1 MTAFRT
7 NWRKWLL
14 LFGLWTMVG
23 LDFAAVSY
31 GVALSQ
37 NDKRFGIAAALKLN
51 LVLFY
56 LWGVFS
62 PFIFRFYQRYRLEF
76 RRLSFRNLAVHVP
89 AVVLFAA
96 VHQTLLLAIL
106 WSITPR
112 ARSDTSLLAYF
123 GMHFGYG
130 FYVDLIIALLI
141 VIGAHALL
149 YYDDF
154 RASELQQS
162 SLKTQLAQAQLR
174 ALKMQLHPHFLF
186 NTLHSIS
193 SLVLEDPPKA
203 NSMIARLGDF
213 LRLTLDHADHELV
226 TLKEETEFLCAY
238 LDIEQVRFGDRLKVA
253 FEMEPMT
260 LSAQVPHLIL

>member
-1 MTAFRT
+1 MGNLKI
-7 NWRKWLL
+7 NWRRAVL
-14 LFGLWTMVG
+14 LFVAWTLVG
-23 LDFAAVSY
+23 LVVAAVSY

-112 ARSDTSLLAYF
+112 A
-123 GMHFGYG
+123 
-130 FYVDLIIALLI
+130 
-141 VIGAHALL
+141 
-149 YYDDF
+149 
-154 RASELQQS
+154 
-162 SLKTQLAQAQLR
+162 
-174 ALKMQLHPHFLF
+174 
-186 NTLHSIS
+186 
-193 SLVLEDPPKA
+193 
-203 NSMIARLGDF
+203 
-213 LRLTLDHADHELV
+213 
-226 TLKEETEFLCAY
+226 
-238 LDIEQVRFGDRLKVA
+238 
-253 FEMEPMT
+253 
-260 LSAQVPHLIL
+260 